1 MRQKQPPKNSP
12 RLRCDSC
19 DTQLGAY
26 ETWAANNDGFVFLV
40 NIDMW
45 PTYYRDVGGH
55 RHEFCNPTC
64 VLSWAEK
71 NKLA

>member
-1 MRQKQPPKNSP
+1 MRNKLIKNFP
-12 RLRCDSC
+12 RLKCDNC
-19 DTQLGAY
+19 AQQLQPY

-45 PTYYRDVGGH
+45 PTYYRDVGEH

-71 NKLA
+71 HKLA

>member
-1 MRQKQPPKNSP
+1 MRKTATNHSP
-12 RLRCDSC
+12 TLRCASC
-19 DTQLGAY
+19 HSQLQPY